1 MELVE
6 HLQGVVLPALHDR
19 QLSGGAAAEELAVE
33 QQIHYLR
40 YLCQLL
46 GVVVRPELIYV
57 DEVGNLLDLGQL
69 EESLQIFE
77 TSTTELYLFIRK
89 MPFRN
94 AQVEIFFYF
103 L

>member
-19 QLSGGAAAEELAVE
+19 QLSGGAAAKELAVE

-77 TSTTELYLFIRK
+77 TNTTELYLFIRK